1 MWYNEILGNR
11 NKTLH
16 LAFSYWASLWYHT
29 KKSLISFKSYNNV
42 DTTHQR
48 LLGHVMHVNVNHVE
62 LWDTLLPGNLHVN
75 CPTNAN
81 TFSENEYTILTMLVC
96 RYCSLLSSYVSG
108 KGEIWREN
116 NWTFGKLWHAI
127 DIGQLVLYFELTL
140 MYSHGNDVEYISENH
155 NEYNESLSSQ
165 SWLEKL
171 EHYLWIYLINEPIL
185 IIVCFKYLY
194 STSQCDQYIHHSLRN
209 NDTCNYLNRQRVSR
223 NFPIYWIPFQA
234 HSNSY
239 QY

>member
-16 LAFSYWASLWYHT
+16 LVFSYWASLWYYT
-29 KKSLISFKSYNNV
+29 NKSLISFKSYNNV

-62 LWDTLLPGNLHVN
+62 LCDTLLPGNLHVN

-155 NEYNESLSSQ
+155 NEYNESPLESGLARKAWTLSLNIPYKWTHSYNCLLQIFILYVPMWPIYSSQ
-165 SWLEKL
+165 FAKQW
-171 EHYLWIYLINEPIL
+171 Y
-185 IIVCFKYLY
+185 V
-194 STSQCDQYIHHSLRN
+194 
-209 NDTCNYLNRQRVSR
+209 
-223 NFPIYWIPFQA
+223 
-234 HSNSY
+234 
-239 QY
+239 

>member
-16 LAFSYWASLWYHT
+16 LVFSYWASLWYYT

-62 LWDTLLPGNLHVN
+62 LCDTLLPGNLHVN

-108 KGEIWREN
+108 KGEILG
-116 NWTFGKLWHAI
+116 GKQLDFRQTLTCDRYRPIGFILWV
-127 DIGQLVLYFELTL
+127 D
-140 MYSHGNDVEYISENH
+140 SDVF
-155 NEYNESLSSQ
+155 
-165 SWLEKL
+165 SW
-171 EHYLWIYLINEPIL
+171 
-185 IIVCFKYLY
+185 
-194 STSQCDQYIHHSLRN
+194 
-209 NDTCNYLNRQRVSR
+209 
-223 NFPIYWIPFQA
+223 
-234 HSNSY
+234 
-239 QY
+239 